1 MMPRDSLKP
10 FRNRLVT
17 VSGQVVLMHHGGRY
31 GRYPF
36 HNNTRMLLR
45 DLMIEG
51 QPIDHIWLKVPQRYY
66 NKRRSIINQR
76 VKFKAKIV
84 PYVKKGMH
92 GFIQEYGLQKRSGF
106 TIIKGNHEEIL
117 DHEEKYFDEELTVE
131 FFLKEP

>member
-66 NKRRSIINQR
+66 NKRRRIINQR

-84 PYVKKGMH
+84 PYVKRYAWLYSR
-92 GFIQEYGLQKRSGF
+92 IWITKRSGF

>member
-66 NKRRSIINQR
+66 NKRRRIINQR

-84 PYVKKGMH
+84 PYVKKVCMALFKNMDYKNGAVS
-92 GFIQEYGLQKRSGF
+92 L
-106 TIIKGNHEEIL
+106 L
-117 DHEEKYFDEELTVE
+117 
-131 FFLKEP
+131 LKEIMKRYLTMKRNISMKNLP